1 MDSIKN
7 LFVKN
12 KTTYTAEEFARI
24 FDLQNKEDIKSI
36 LIEIFSNNL
45 LKDVANE

>member
-1 MDSIKN
+1 MMKPVPKFVMDSIKN

-24 FDLQNKEDIKSI
+24 FDL
-36 LIEIFSNNL
+36 
-45 LKDVANE
+45 